1 MECGRSMIIARI
13 KLWLLGIG
21 AFLAAL
27 GAAYIRGQQAKAD
40 QLIKKELEQYKDT
53 RERIDEAAT
62 TKRDADDAREW
73 LRNRNK

>member
-27 GAAYIRGQQAKAD
+27 GAAYIRGQQAKAN
-40 QLIKKELEQYKDT
+40 QIVQKELEFYKET
-53 RERIDEAAT
+53 RERIDEANT
-62 TKRDADDAREW
+62 VDRDADAAREW

>member
-1 MECGRSMIIARI
+1 MIFGKL

-27 GAAYIRGQQAKAD
+27 GAAYIRGQQAKAN
-40 QLIKKELEQYKDT
+40 QIVRKELEFYKET
-53 RERIDEAAT
+53 RERIDEANT
-62 TKRDADDAREW
+62 VDRDADAAREW